1 MKGYMLFW
9 GPEVKHYDKK
19 LKYVLGADSHQTGES
34 GQGPAAIL
42 RIQKEEWN
50 TCKLKYKRLSAKNR
64 G

>member
-42 RIQKEEWN
+42 RIQKEE
-50 TCKLKYKRLSAKNR
+50 
-64 G
+64 